1 MPFSDRMGYS
11 QQQPIQL
18 ESMNVALRNGLFN
31 VAREHLLTGLRH
43 SEIKLHKPW
52 ESRFNRAWSLFF
64 KLPLHTSPAN
74 HTGAEKPTAFIYA
87 FFEKAEWH
95 RVYDFVEFLVEDAPH
110 LAKQFNDVLE
120 REVAG
125 YRVLDGIVAPISDSV
140 QLDAVNVALEAS
152 SKSPLL
158 GAREHLSSALRL
170 LSDRD
175 QPDYRNSIKESISSV
190 ESAAAALTGSKKPE
204 LKDALRLLETKGR
217 LHPALR
223 GAFERLYGWTSDESG
238 VRHAL
243 MEESSLDFSDAY
255 FMLIA
260 CSAFVYYLI
269 GKMAI

>member
-1 MPFSDRMGYS
+1 MPFSDRMGYL
-11 QQQPIQL
+11 QQRPIQL
-18 ESMNVALRNGLFN
+18 ESMDFALRNGLFN
-31 VAREHLLTGLRH
+31 IAREYLLVGLAHVRVNDRR
-43 SEIKLHKPW
+43 PW
-52 ESRFNRAWSLFF
+52 DSRFNRAWSLFF
-64 KLPLHTSPAN
+64 KKPLHTSHAN
-74 HTGAEKPTAFIYA
+74 YAGDEKPSAFIYA

-95 RVYDFVEFLVEDAPH
+95 RVYDFVEFLVKDAPY
-110 LAKQFNDVLE
+110 LAKQFNEVLE

-125 YRVLDGIVAPISDSV
+125 YRILDGIVAPISDSV
-140 QLDAVNVALEAS
+140 QLDAVNAALEAS
-152 SKSPLL
+152 STGLLL

-190 ESAAAALTGSKKPE
+190 ESAASALTGSKKPE

-243 MEESSLDFSDAY
+243 MEESSLDFPDAY
-255 FMLIA
+255 FMLVA
-260 CSAFVYYLI
+260 CSVFVCYLI
-269 GKMAI
+269 GKTAS

>member
-18 ESMNVALRNGLFN
+18 ESMDAALRNGLFN
-31 VAREHLLTGLRH
+31 VAREHLLVGLRR
-43 SEIKLHKPW
+43 SLSAERAPW
-52 ESRFNRAWSLFF
+52 KYRFNQAWSLFF
-64 KLPLHTSPAN
+64 KQPLHTSPAN
-74 HTGAEKPTAFIYA
+74 YAGDERSNDVIYE
-87 FFEKAEWH
+87 FFRKSEWH
-95 RVYDFVEFLVEDAPH
+95 RVYDFVEFLVEESPA
-110 LAKQFNDVLE
+110 LAKQFNEVLE

-140 QLDAVNVALEAS
+140 QLDAVKVAFEAS
-152 SKSPLL
+152 SKDSLL

-170 LSDRD
+170 LSDRE

-190 ESAAAALTGSKKPE
+190 ESAAAVLTSSKKPE

-269 GKMAI
+269 GKATN

>member
-18 ESMNVALRNGLFN
+18 ESMNVDLRNGLFN
-31 VAREHLLTGLRH
+31 VAREHLLIGLIYSDTKRH
-43 SEIKLHKPW
+43 RPW
-52 ESRFNRAWSLFF
+52 ASRFNQAWSIFF
-64 KLPLHTSPAN
+64 KQPLHTSPAN
-74 HTGAEKPTAFIYA
+74 YVGDKKPTAFIYG
-87 FFEKAEWH
+87 FFEKAAWN
-95 RVYDFVEFLVEDAPH
+95 RVYDFVEFLIESAPQ
-110 LAKQFNDVLE
+110 LAKQFNEVLA

-125 YRVLDGIVAPISDSV
+125 YRILDGIVVPISDSV
-140 QLDAVNVALEAS
+140 QLDAVNDALETS
-152 SKSPLL
+152 SPGSLH

-170 LSDRD
+170 LSDRE

-204 LKDALRLLETKGR
+204 LKDALRLLEMKGR

-223 GAFERLYGWTSDESG
+223 SAFERLYGWTSNESG

-255 FMLIA
+255 FMLVA
-260 CSAFVYYLI
+260 C
-269 GKMAI
+269 

>member
-1 MPFSDRMGYS
+1 MFTW
-11 QQQPIQL
+11 
-18 ESMNVALRNGLFN
+18 VA
-31 VAREHLLTGLRH
+31 
-43 SEIKLHKPW
+43 
-52 ESRFNRAWSLFF
+52 
-64 KLPLHTSPAN
+64 
-74 HTGAEKPTAFIYA
+74 
-87 FFEKAEWH
+87 
-95 RVYDFVEFLVEDAPH
+95 FVF
-110 LAKQFNDVLE
+110 DV
-120 REVAG
+120 
-125 YRVLDGIVAPISDSV
+125 PDSKV
-140 QLDAVNVALEAS
+140 PRTRAVNVALEAS
-152 SKSPLL
+152 STEPLR

-223 GAFERLYGWTSDESG
+223 GTFERLYGWTSDESG

-255 FMLIA
+255 FMLVA

-269 GKMAI
+269 GKTAS